1 MKVNGSNHHSR
12 GESLRERERKKAGK
26 GRKEGEMT
34 GDCVG
39 RETESKRERERGEG
53 LKKYELVYD
62 LAAGSIKK
70 GEDCKQD
77 VVMPTLFFFGFNE
90 DKLLQDLSE
99 GDFFA
104 STLGHTFSSAL
115 LQSRELIKSGPGTRG
130 VFPLSAVRNLYPG
143 SIGKKKA
150 TEQQHEDEKSRH
162 IEK

>member
-77 VVMPTLFFFGFNE
+77 VVMPTLFFGFNE

-99 GDFFA
+99 GDLFCLHTWSHFF
-104 STLGHTFSSAL
+104 
-115 LQSRELIKSGPGTRG
+115 
-130 VFPLSAVRNLYPG
+130 
-143 SIGKKKA
+143 
-150 TEQQHEDEKSRH
+150 
-162 IEK
+162 

>member
-1 MKVNGSNHHSR
+1 MALTITQGGR
-12 GESLRERERKKAGK
+12 ALEREKEKKAGK

-77 VVMPTLFFFGFNE
+77 VVMPTLFFLALMRTSYSKTYQRVIFLPPHLVTLF
-90 DKLLQDLSE
+90 LVR
-99 GDFFA
+99 FF
-104 STLGHTFSSAL
+104 SPES
-115 LQSRELIKSGPGTRG
+115 
-130 VFPLSAVRNLYPG
+130 
-143 SIGKKKA
+143 
-150 TEQQHEDEKSRH
+150 
-162 IEK
+162 

>member
-53 LKKYELVYD
+53 LKKYELVHD

-77 VVMPTLFFFGFNE
+77 VVMPTLFFLALMRTSYSKTYQRVIFLPPHLVTLF
-90 DKLLQDLSE
+90 LVR
-99 GDFFA
+99 FF
-104 STLGHTFSSAL
+104 SPES
-115 LQSRELIKSGPGTRG
+115 
-130 VFPLSAVRNLYPG
+130 
-143 SIGKKKA
+143 
-150 TEQQHEDEKSRH
+150 
-162 IEK
+162 

>member
-77 VVMPTLFFFGFNE
+77 VVMPTLFFGFNE

>member
-1 MKVNGSNHHSR
+1 MVKNCKAQTRGMESNRQSDSVKVNGSNHHSR

-77 VVMPTLFFFGFNE
+77 VVMPTLFFLALMRTSYSKTYQRVIFLPPHLVTLF
-90 DKLLQDLSE
+90 LVR
-99 GDFFA
+99 FF
-104 STLGHTFSSAL
+104 SPES
-115 LQSRELIKSGPGTRG
+115 
-130 VFPLSAVRNLYPG
+130 
-143 SIGKKKA
+143 
-150 TEQQHEDEKSRH
+150 
-162 IEK
+162 

>member
-1 MKVNGSNHHSR
+1 
-12 GESLRERERKKAGK
+12 
-26 GRKEGEMT
+26 MT

-77 VVMPTLFFFGFNE
+77 VVMPTLFFGFNE

-99 GDFFA
+99 GDFFC
-104 STLGHTFSSAL
+104 LHTWSHF
-115 LQSRELIKSGPGTRG
+115 
-130 VFPLSAVRNLYPG
+130 F
-143 SIGKKKA
+143 
-150 TEQQHEDEKSRH
+150 
-162 IEK
+162 

>member
-77 VVMPTLFFFGFNE
+77 VVMPTLFFLALMRTSYSKTYQRVIFLPPHLVTLF
-90 DKLLQDLSE
+90 LVR
-99 GDFFA
+99 FF
-104 STLGHTFSSAL
+104 SPES
-115 LQSRELIKSGPGTRG
+115 
-130 VFPLSAVRNLYPG
+130 
-143 SIGKKKA
+143 
-150 TEQQHEDEKSRH
+150 
-162 IEK
+162 